1 MQLTDKVIAITGGA
15 RGLGF
20 ATAQRL
26 GSQGARLALLDMS
39 AEALDEAV
47 SLLSSQRID
56 AQAFVVNVAD
66 EESVQTAFAD
76 IATRMGP
83 VSGCVNNAGVTDDA
97 LLIKTKDGKVEKRM
111 SLSSWLKVLDVNLT
125 GVFLCGREAATQM
138 VEAGHQGVIVNIS
151 SISRAGN
158 MGQSNYAA
166 AKAGIHALTVTW
178 GKELAR
184 YGIRAGTVAPGFIA
198 TDMIDQL
205 PEDKKEEYL
214 NTIPLKRFGT
224 AEEVAE
230 MVAML
235 AGPACTYMTGQV
247 IVLDG
252 GLSL

>member
-1 MQLTDKVIAITGGA
+1 MQLTNNTIAITGGA

-26 GSQGARLALLDMS
+26 GAQGARLALLDRS

-47 SLLSSQRID
+47 SLLSAQRID
-56 AQAFVVNVAD
+56 AQAFVVDVAN
-66 EESVQTAFAD
+66 EESVQAAFAD

-97 LLIKTKDGKVEKRM
+97 LLIKAKDGKVEKRM
-111 SLSSWLKVLDVNLT
+111 SLSSWQKVLDVNLT

-184 YGIRAGTVAPGFIA
+184 YGIRTGTVAPGFIA
-198 TDMIDQL
+198 TDMTASMRPDMLEKIAASV
-205 PEDKKEEYL
+205 
-214 NTIPLKRFGT
+214 PLKQLGEPDNIAQSVAFIFENDYFT
-224 AEEVAE
+224 ARIIE
-230 MVAML
+230 
-235 AGPACTYMTGQV
+235 C
-247 IVLDG
+247 DG
-252 GLSL
+252 GLRL

>member
-20 ATAQRL
+20 AIAQRL
-26 GSQGARLALLDMS
+26 GARGAKVALLDQS
-39 AEALDEAV
+39 AAALDEAV
-47 SLLSSQRID
+47 SLLSSQSIE

-76 IATRMGP
+76 VASRMDA

-97 LLIKTKDGKVEKRM
+97 LLIKAKDGSVEKRM
-111 SLSSWLKVLDVNLT
+111 SLSAWQRVLNVNLT

-166 AKAGIHALTVTW
+166 AKAGVHALTVTW

-184 YGIRAGTVAPGFIA
+184 YGIRTGTVAPGFVA
-198 TDMIDQL
+198 TDMTASMRPDMLERIADSV
-205 PEDKKEEYL
+205 
-214 NTIPLKRFGT
+214 PLKQLGEPDNIAQSVAFIFENDYFT
-224 AEEVAE
+224 ARIIE
-230 MVAML
+230 
-235 AGPACTYMTGQV
+235 C
-247 IVLDG
+247 DG
-252 GLSL
+252 GLRL